1 MVDFLLYF
9 EKKETSFS
17 RPRYHLS
24 SAQIKMCSSIMK
36 QIKVNSRAFF
46 PFKKDF
52 DSCYVAFCYCDN
64 DTCEAC
70 EELRPIVT
78 ILFCT

>member
-1 MVDFLLYF
+1 
-9 EKKETSFS
+9 
-17 RPRYHLS
+17 
-24 SAQIKMCSSIMK
+24 MK

-46 PFKKDF
+46 PFKKDL